1 LRFCSCTVS
10 ICARPCISF
19 CFWSCAWCAAIFG
32 VTPDA
37 NASVLMAIEQLH
49 QRLLTSPCNAWPR
62 RAIIMKSKHAG
73 ALLACPGKG
82 EYLVN
87 IV

>member
-1 LRFCSCTVS
+1 
-10 ICARPCISF
+10 
-19 CFWSCAWCAAIFG
+19 

>member
-1 LRFCSCTVS
+1 
-10 ICARPCISF
+10 
-19 CFWSCAWCAAIFG
+19 
-32 VTPDA
+32 
-37 NASVLMAIEQLH
+37 MAIEQLH